1 MATLAALALLA
12 VSGGK
17 HAVELRQVNSRLW
30 HQGGQPGDEVE
41 RLEDDVHQA
50 MRKALVPFAK
60 QAFVVRCL
68 QPGRWLAGFCSVNTL
83 RGVPGINR

>member
-1 MATLAALALLA
+1 
-12 VSGGK
+12 VEK
-17 HAVELRQVNSRLW
+17 HRVDPGPWDQVNK
-30 HQGGQPGDEVE
+30 PGDYIE
-41 RLEDDVHQA
+41 RLEDDAHQA

-68 QPGRWLAGFCSVNTL
+68 QQGRWLAGFCSVNTL